1 MDVNV
6 ENKQDSRR
14 AYNGRGEMVQDR
26 YEVFETAVEFYQVKS
41 EG

>member
-1 MDVNV
+1 VDVNV

-26 YEVFETAVEFYQVKS
+26 YEVFETAVEFYQIKS